1 MFTFGLLL
9 QAPALEN
16 QAGNQESTSNIFHLI
31 SASDPI
37 VQITLLILVVFSV
50 ISWATIL
57 FKFLQVKKARNSGRQ
72 FLKMYEQADSLDE
85 VVAKATA
92 REGNPFYEVFSEA
105 LSEIIRYRQ
114 LRSKDPA
121 SAGTL
126 SLEKIHRII
135 QNTTNESLE
144 RLENMLPFLANT
156 ASSSPFVGLFGT
168 VWGIL
173 QAFWNIGKTGNTSLA
188 TVGPA
193 ISEALV
199 ATAVGLAA
207 AIPAVL
213 GYNYF
218 QTKVR
223 RLSKDLYLFGEDL
236 QLRIKKEFF

>member
-9 QAPALEN
+9 QTTVPSLTSDKT
-16 QAGNQESTSNIFHLI
+16 ESSSNILHLI
-31 SASDPI
+31 TSSDPI
-37 VQITLLILVVFSV
+37 VQFTLLILVIFSIV
-50 ISWATIL
+50 SWATIL
-57 FKFLQVKKARNSGRQ
+57 FKFLQVKKARSAGKQ
-72 FLKMYEQADSLDE
+72 FLKVYEQSQSLDE

-92 REGNPFYEVFSEA
+92 REGNPFYDVFSEA

-121 SAGTL
+121 SAGTI
-126 SLEKIHRII
+126 SSDKIKRII
-135 QNTTNESLE
+135 QTSSNESME

-223 RLSKDLYLFGEDL
+223 KISKELYLFGEDL